1 MGNGRERL
9 VATFVRTDVRRADVR
24 HETVICGT
32 GLGTTFVLRLWALGR
47 GLWALIGALR
57 AALCCNRSLCS
68 LAAFGGIKHVRRV
81 ATPGSHHP
89 SLITHHPL
97 ENAAKKILAKKFEKS

>member
-1 MGNGRERL
+1 MSACADDRVVIGATRLAAFGGMGWRDWLGGTCELRL
-9 VATFVRTDVRRADVR
+9 CAVRRAV
-24 HETVICGT
+24 C
-32 GLGTTFVLRLWALGR
+32 
-47 GLWALIGALR
+47 ALIGALR
-57 AALCCNRSLCS
+57 AALCCNRSRCS
-68 LAAFGGIKHVRRV
+68 LAGEAGIKHVRRV

>member
-9 VATFVRTDVRRADVR
+9 AATFVPIDVRRADVR
-24 HETVICGT
+24 RETVICGT

-47 GLWALIGALR
+47 GLWALRGALR
-57 AALCCNRSLCS
+57 AALFCNRSRCS
-68 LAAFGGIKHVRRV
+68 LASEAGIKYNRRV